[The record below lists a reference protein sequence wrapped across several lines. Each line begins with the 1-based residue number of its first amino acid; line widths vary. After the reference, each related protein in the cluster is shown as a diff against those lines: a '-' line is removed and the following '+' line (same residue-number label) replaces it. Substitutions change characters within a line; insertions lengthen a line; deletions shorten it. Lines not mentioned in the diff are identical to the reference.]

1 MKPLG
6 QGYERAG
13 RGIAESA
20 QRRQQ
25 RGQEDVA
32 PLIGFAL
39 DHPEQAPVHYLKR
52 RGFQVGQDKQQPVF
66 GCPQGTVLDC
76 CVLAE
81 ERRTSSRH
89 DWLLLG
95 EQIAKDIFHPLSEL
109 EVLVRIQD
117 HGLHEGLGLLT
128 TRFPNG
134 FDGQAPFPR

>member
-1 MKPLG
+1 MPLAPIYPHPRRCCG
-6 QGYERAG
+6 
-13 RGIAESA
+13 SCWPSP
-20 QRRQQ
+20 QRRS
-25 RGQEDVA
+25 VTLTA
-32 PLIGFAL
+32 TTL
-39 DHPEQAPVHYLKR
+39 
-52 RGFQVGQDKQQPVF
+52 
-66 GCPQGTVLDC
+66 LDC